1 LYHDLLFLLNYLQQ
15 SKSFGTFFR
24 IAHDNLRWKARVFL
38 AIVMQK
44 KENKGHPEKKIANWN
59 ERML

>member
-1 LYHDLLFLLNYLQQ
+1 MLFLLREKSYCDLLFLLNNLQQ

-44 KENKGHPEKKIANWN
+44 KTKATLKK
-59 ERML
+59 